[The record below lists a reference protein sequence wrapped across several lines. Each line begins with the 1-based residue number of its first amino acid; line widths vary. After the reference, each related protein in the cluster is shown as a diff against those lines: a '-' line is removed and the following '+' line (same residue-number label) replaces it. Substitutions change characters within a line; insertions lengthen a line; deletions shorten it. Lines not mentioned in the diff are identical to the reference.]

1 MVICIK
7 KFQENNTEA
16 LVISKELK
24 FPLDDRTDTNF
35 KVLLRMHFL
44 RPRRT
49 LDSLKSVFNVFRR
62 KLSLG
67 GPNGFGGLSLEQDI
81 VEVLV
86 SEQLQSKLH

>member
-1 MVICIK
+1 
-7 KFQENNTEA
+7 
-16 LVISKELK
+16 
-24 FPLDDRTDTNF
+24 
-35 KVLLRMHFL
+35 MHFL